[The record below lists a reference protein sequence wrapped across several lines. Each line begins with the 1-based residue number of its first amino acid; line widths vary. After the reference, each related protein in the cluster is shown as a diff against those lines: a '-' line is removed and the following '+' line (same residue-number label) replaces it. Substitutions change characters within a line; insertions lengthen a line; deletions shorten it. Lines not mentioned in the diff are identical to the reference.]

1 MVWQPAPD
9 AIPLMAAASVCA
21 ALGVFAFRYRR
32 MQAATGFVLLM
43 AASTWWAFFYGLY
56 RGTTNP
62 DAKLMLAQAVQAGAI
77 AVPVAWTIFTL
88 QYTRLERWL
97 HPGWVALWMAVPVAT
112 LVLALTNTLH
122 HWFWIRLQPVVRP
135 GGIVAMDQDFGPGFW
150 VHVLYSW
157 LMLSVCTFL
166 LTLRALR
173 SRQVFRAQAVSILI
187 AALIPWV
194 ANLLFIGNIVD
205 FGINPMPILFTV
217 SGLIFFWAIFR
228 LRLLDIVPVAREAL
242 VEELPDAVLVLDELD
257 RVIDLNPAART
268 ALSPQGDAL
277 GRPLREAFP
286 ALAHLLS
293 AADRSQGPARVR
305 AELELADE
313 RRTVDVRVT
322 PLHDGRGNPT
332 GRLLVLRDMTERER
346 REGALTLQRAYLDQL
361 FEAAPEGIAL
371 LDPDDC
377 VLDVNG
383 EFTRMFGYAREEAR
397 GRRINDLIV
406 AAEMRPEAD
415 ELTLQVASGQRIW
428 TETMRQRRDGS
439 SLDVLLSGTPVFAA
453 GRQVAT
459 WAIYRDVSRRKRDE
473 RARCSRSSSSARA
486 RAEAEAAGRRASFL
500 ADVGTLL
507 SASFDYASVYRELAR
522 LAVPELADYCL
533 IDEVDPEGG
542 TRRVAVAHVD
552 PEKERTML
560 LTDVHNPPD
569 ADPERRPVL
578 RVVRTG
584 EPVLVPEVTNEMIE
598 RLSVDAAHR
607 ERFATHSHAL
617 RSFLIVP
624 LTARG
629 RTLGV
634 ITLACSDSGRHFG
647 AADLAVAQ
655 EVARRAALAIDN
667 ARLYREAREAVR
679 ARDSVLGVVSHDL
692 RNPLTAVLLNADA
705 ILTSDA
711 DIPAWAREGLD
722 MIVRSAE
729 GMERLIRDLLDVAR
743 IEAGQ
748 LRVLPEPHDPGM
760 LVRDAVEMFTP
771 LAEEKRVTLLGVS
784 PDLPPPVQ
792 VDRDRLMQVFNNLV
806 GNALKFSPPDG
817 MITVGAEPEEGGM
830 VRFWVRDT
838 GPGIPESDFPR
849 LFDRFWQADGGRR
862 DGAGLGLPIAK
873 GIVEA
878 HGGRIWVESGLGAG
892 ATFHFT
898 VHRA

>member
-21 ALGVFAFRYRR
+21 ALGVFAFRHRR
-32 MQAATGFVLLM
+32 MQAATGFVMLM
-43 AASTWWAFFYGLY
+43 ASSAWWAFFYGLY
-56 RGTTNP
+56 RVVAHPGG
-62 DAKLMLAQAVQAGAI
+62 KLILAQAVQAGAI

-88 QYTRLERWL
+88 QYTRRERWL
-97 HPGWVALWMAVPVAT
+97 HPGWLLAWCAVPIAT
-112 LVLALTNTLH
+112 QVLALTNELH
-122 HWFWIRLQPVVRP
+122 HWFWIRLVPVVRP
-135 GGIVAMDQDFGPGFW
+135 GGIVAMDTVRGPGF
-150 VHVLYSW
+150 VAHVAYSW
-157 LMLSVCTFL
+157 ALLSVCTAL
-166 LTLRALR
+166 LVIRVLR
-173 SRQVFRAQAVSILI
+173 SREVYRAQAVAILV
-187 AALIPWV
+187 AAVVPW
-194 ANLLFIGNIVD
+194 AGNVLYLMD
-205 FGINPMPILFTV
+205 ALDLGVNPMPILFTV

-257 RVIDLNPAART
+257 RVIDLNPAARQ
-268 ALSPQGDAL
+268 AFSPQGDAL
-277 GRPLREAFP
+277 GKQVREAFP
-286 ALAHLLS
+286 ALAPLLS

-332 GRLLVLRDMTERER
+332 GRLMVLRDMTERER

-406 AAEMRPEAD
+406 PPELRPEAD

-428 TETMRQRRDGS
+428 TETVRQRRDGTPV
-439 SLDVLLSGTPVFAA
+439 DVLLSGTPVFAA

-459 WAIYRDVSRRKRDE
+459 WGIYRDVSRRKRDE
-473 RARCSRSSSSARA
+473 RARAELLEREQRA
-486 RAEAEAAGRRASFL
+486 RAEAEGAGRRASFL

-507 SASFDYASVYRELAR
+507 SASFDYASGYRELAR

-533 IDEVDPEGG
+533 IDEVDAEGG
-542 TRRVAVAHVD
+542 TRRVAVSHID
-552 PEKERTML
+552 PEKERTLL
-560 LTDVHNPPD
+560 LTDVHNPHD

-584 EPVLVPEVTNEMIE
+584 EPVLVPEVTQEVID
-598 RLSVDAAHR
+598 RLSVDAVHR
-607 ERFATHSHAL
+607 ERFLSHGP

-634 ITLACSDSGRHFG
+634 ITLAYSDSGRHYG

-667 ARLYREAREAVR
+667 ARLYREAQEAVR

-748 LRVLPEPHDPGM
+748 LRVLPEPHNPGM
-760 LVRDAVEMFTP
+760 LVRDAVELFTP
-771 LAEEKRVTLLGVS
+771 LAEEKRVTLLAVS

-806 GNALKFSPPDG
+806 GNALKFTPPDG
-817 MITVGAEPEEGGM
+817 MVTVGAEPDDGGM

-849 LFDRFWQADGGRR
+849 LFERFWQADGRR

-878 HGGRIWVESGLGAG
+878 HGGRIWVESCIGAG

>member
-1 MVWQPAPD
+1 
-9 AIPLMAAASVCA
+9 
-21 ALGVFAFRYRR
+21 
-32 MQAATGFVLLM
+32 
-43 AASTWWAFFYGLY
+43 
-56 RGTTNP
+56 
-62 DAKLMLAQAVQAGAI
+62 
-77 AVPVAWTIFTL
+77 
-88 QYTRLERWL
+88 
-97 HPGWVALWMAVPVAT
+97 
-112 LVLALTNTLH
+112 
-122 HWFWIRLQPVVRP
+122 
-135 GGIVAMDQDFGPGFW
+135 MDRVNGPGFL
-150 VHVLYSW
+150 VHVAYSW
-157 LMLSVCTFL
+157 ALLSVCTAL
-166 LTLRALR
+166 LVLRAVR
-173 SRQVFRAQAVSILI
+173 SHRVFRAQAAAILL
-187 AALIPWV
+187 AAVIPWM
-194 ANLLFIGNIVD
+194 GNVLYLSEAVR
-205 FGINPMPILFTV
+205 FGGNPMPYLFTV

-268 ALSPQGDAL
+268 ALNPSGEVL
-277 GRPLREAFP
+277 GRPVREAFP
-286 ALAHLLS
+286 ALAPLLT
-293 AADRSQGPARVR
+293 AADRGTGPARVR
-305 AELELADE
+305 AELELGDE

-322 PLHDGRGNPT
+322 PLKDARGHST

-406 AAEMRPEAD
+406 PAEFRPEAE
-415 ELTLQVASGQRIW
+415 ELTTQVSSGQRIW
-428 TETMRQRRDGS
+428 TETLRQRRDGS
-439 SLDVLLSGTPVFAA
+439 TLDVLLSGTPVFAA

-473 RARCSRSSSSARA
+473 RARAELLEREQRA
-486 RAEAEAAGRRASFL
+486 RADAEGAGRRASFL

-507 SASFDYASVYRELAR
+507 SASFDYASGYRELAR

-542 TRRVAVAHVD
+542 TRRVAIAHVD
-552 PEKERTML
+552 PEKERTLL
-560 LTDVHNPPD
+560 LTDVYNPPD

-584 EPVLVPEVTNEMIE
+584 EPVLVPEVTSEVLE
-598 RLSVDAAHR
+598 RLSVDSAHR
-607 ERFATHSHAL
+607 DRFVENAL

-634 ITLACSDSGRHFG
+634 ITLAYSDSGRHYG

-748 LRVLPEPHDPGM
+748 LRVLSDPHDPGM
-760 LVRDAVEMFTP
+760 LVRDAVELFTP

-784 PDLPPPVQ
+784 PDVPSPVM

-806 GNALKFSPPDG
+806 GNALKFTPPDG
-817 MITVGAEPEEGGM
+817 MVTVGTDAEDPAT
-830 VRFWVRDT
+830 VHFWVRDT

-849 LFDRFWQADGGRR
+849 LFDRFWQGDGRR

-878 HGGRIWVESGLGAG
+878 HGGRIWVESAPGAG

-898 VHRA
+898 LNRA